1 LAIVTRRFTSR
12 ATFSLRLQRKKQL
25 FRQALSQF
33 LATAA
38 AEKMSALETLEYI
51 LEQANER
58 DTRKGFEKVLRAVPD
73 VEPDNPLDIIKE

>member
-1 LAIVTRRFTSR
+1 
-12 ATFSLRLQRKKQL
+12 
-25 FRQALSQF
+25 
-33 LATAA
+33 
-38 AEKMSALETLEYI
+38 MSALETLEYI